1 MPDTVLTVSD
11 TFIRTVITNLLFIQD
26 SHCIRSNHQLFI
38 GRDNHYLHLGIV
50 CRDYSLFTTDLVLFQ
65 VDLDT
70 HEFETFAYFAT
81 AVALVLADTARKHDD
96 ICLLYTSADVPVKV
110 QMKITYTE
118 PGLKGDTAT
127 NTLKPATVE
136 SGATVR
142 VPLFI
147 NEGETIEIDTRDGSY
162 VSRVKA

>member
-1 MPDTVLTVSD
+1 MRLCQRFDTTS
-11 TFIRTVITNLLFIQD
+11 FIRTVITNLLFIQD

-50 CRDYSLFTTDLVLFQ
+50 CRDYSFFTTDLVLFQ

-96 ICLLYTSADVPVKV
+96 IHTAQSGSISAYILLDA
-110 QMKITYTE
+110 
-118 PGLKGDTAT
+118 
-127 NTLKPATVE
+127 VE
-136 SGATVR
+136 VH
-142 VPLFI
+142 LFCQ
-147 NEGETIEIDTRDGSY
+147 
-162 VSRVKA
+162 K